1 MFVGHLP
8 DEFLDQVF
16 ERGDAGC
23 AAVLVH
29 DNCHLVT
36 TATQFA
42 EQPVELHR
50 FRHAHR
56 LELQGRHRDIRPPP
70 ARHRNRLLHVHDTD
84 HVIRTL
90 VEHRKAGV
98 TGLLGK
104 IDDVLGRS
112 RALNARDA
120 GAGGHDVGCSVAGKK
135 EGAVEEGRRIFLE
148 QAGTGRAAHE
158 RGQFLGGARPGEFLL
173 RLDSGQAEHPI
184 RALVEQEN
192 RGFEHGREHRLEGYD
207 QLRRVDREG
216 QGKVLGDELAENH
229 RHKRGDDDRYGRRDD
244 RHRREGQAYARQ
256 WPRQERTQCRL
267 HGVTGEQR
275 CQGDAEL
282 GAGKMS
288 RGDPE
293 RGNGHPQAG
302 LPAALAHLKL
312 GAVEVDQ
319 CELAGDEQASA
330 NCQNDANAEH
340 DPLKHGCHRRIS
352 RGRVRL
358 REMVYGWANSQVGGR
373 PLFIQLYRTRLPGN
387 WKRLAFLVAGGRL
400 DSDEGTFVEFL
411 HRCRPRVGE
420 RAAHAGGDHVEQI
433 LHGGAQRI
441 QVDLRT

>member
-16 ERGDAGC
+16 ERGHAGC

-36 TATQFA
+36 AATQFA

-50 FRHAHR
+50 LRHAHR
-56 LELQGRHRDIRPPP
+56 FELQSRHRDLRPPP
-70 ARHRNRLLHVHDTD
+70 ARHSNRLLHVHDTH

-98 TGLLGK
+98 TGLLGE
-104 IDDVLGRS
+104 IDDGLSRS
-112 RALNARDA
+112 RALNARNA
-120 GAGGHDVGCSVAGKK
+120 QAGGHDVGCGMAGKK
-135 EGAVEEGRRIFLE
+135 EGAVEEGRRILLE

-158 RGQFLGGARPGEFLL
+158 RGEFLGGARPGEFLL
-173 RLDSGQAEHPI
+173 RLYSDSAEHPI
-184 RALVEQEN
+184 GASVEQEN
-192 RGFEHGREHRLEGYD
+192 RRFEHGRKHRLERD
-207 QLRRVDREG
+207 NKLRRVDRER
-216 QGKVLGDELAENH
+216 QSKALGDELAENH
-229 RHKRGDDDRYGRRDD
+229 RHQRRDDDRDCRRDD

-288 RGDPE
+288 RCDPE

-302 LPAALAHLKL
+302 LPATLAHLQL

-319 CELAGDEQASA
+319 GELAGDEQASA
-330 NCQNDANAEH
+330 NCQNDTNAEH

-352 RGRVRL
+352 RGRVR
-358 REMVYGWANSQVGGR
+358 
-373 PLFIQLYRTRLPGN
+373 
-387 WKRLAFLVAGGRL
+387 
-400 DSDEGTFVEFL
+400 
-411 HRCRPRVGE
+411 
-420 RAAHAGGDHVEQI
+420 
-433 LHGGAQRI
+433 
-441 QVDLRT
+441 